1 MHAELKE
8 HAGKTMNAFTAHRF
22 SKARSPSRSCFK
34 VRADALRRLFGL
46 IDIQSASLYM
56 QRGVGSSLFSAASPG
71 EQSKWYIEN
80 CSAAA
85 TF

>member
-1 MHAELKE
+1 ML
-8 HAGKTMNAFTAHRF
+8 
-22 SKARSPSRSCFK
+22 
-34 VRADALRRLFGL
+34 LRRTVFQRRAAPLARRVLKCVPTLSGFGL

-56 QRGVGSSLFSAASPG
+56 VRGVGSSLFSAASLG
-71 EQSKWYIEN
+71 EQSKWQN